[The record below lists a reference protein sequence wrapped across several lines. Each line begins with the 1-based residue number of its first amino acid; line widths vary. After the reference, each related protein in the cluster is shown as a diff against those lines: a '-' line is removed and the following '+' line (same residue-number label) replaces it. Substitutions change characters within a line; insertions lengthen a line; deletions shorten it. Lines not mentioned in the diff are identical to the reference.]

1 MLLIIYKIGNAVNT
15 TLWSRV
21 RESCKHGSGGGVIA
35 IKLNQEDLKL

>member
-21 RESCKHGSGGGVIA
+21 REHGSGGGVIA